1 MDLLS
6 NISVKFQSRLTV
18 TQRLYLNFISS
29 IRWMTLDRSLKIR
42 KIITTLCILELA
54 FSYLTSS
61 SCFSRQSVVPCAV
74 WLCQPFDLSI
84 SDCICLHSFLVSI
97 VIFVDLYCYFRRSV
111 FSSPFLFVL

>member
-6 NISVKFQSRLTV
+6 NNSVKFQSRLTV

-54 FSYLTSS
+54 FSFLTSS
-61 SCFSRQSVVPCAV
+61 SCFSRQYVVPCAV